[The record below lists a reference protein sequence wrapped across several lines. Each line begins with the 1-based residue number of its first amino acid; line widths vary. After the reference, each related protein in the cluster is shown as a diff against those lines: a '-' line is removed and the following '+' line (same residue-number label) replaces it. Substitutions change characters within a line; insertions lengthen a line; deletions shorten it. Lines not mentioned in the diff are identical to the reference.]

1 MVQQATIQLMD
12 KSKYEEANLDLL
24 KNLINDYIQSSNKI
38 GQQVDWKYE
47 SASFPYNISTKKL
60 DDQDALY
67 LQSSDSNDPRYKHFV
82 VSVQDD
88 KNIVI
93 TLLPNSTYGDKGKAN
108 EFCRFLAQKVEGK
121 LELFNKRIM
130 YFYKR

>member
-1 MVQQATIQLMD
+1 MVQQATIQLVD
-12 KSKYEEANLDLL
+12 KSKYQEANLELIN
-24 KNLINDYIQSSNKI
+24 NLINDYIQSSTKI
-38 GQQVDWKYE
+38 GQQLDWNYE
-47 SASFPYNISTKKL
+47 RVSFPYTISNKKL

-67 LQSSDSNDPRYKHFV
+67 LQSNDSRYKHFV
-82 VSVQDD
+82 VSIQDD

-108 EFCRFLAQKVEGK
+108 ELCRYLAQKIEAK
-121 LELFNKRIM
+121 LELFNNRIM

>member
-12 KSKYEEANLDLL
+12 KSKYQEASLDLL
-24 KNLINDYIQSSNKI
+24 KNLINDYIQSSAKI
-38 GQQVDWKYE
+38 GQQVDWNYE
-47 SASFPYNISTKKL
+47 RVSFPYNVSNKKL
-60 DDQDALY
+60 DEQDALY
-67 LQSSDSNDPRYKHFV
+67 LKSNDSRYNHFV
-82 VSVQDD
+82 VSIQDD
-88 KNIVI
+88 KHIII

-108 EFCRFLAQKVEGK
+108 EMCRYLAQKVEGK

>member
-1 MVQQATIQLMD
+1 
-12 KSKYEEANLDLL
+12 
-24 KNLINDYIQSSNKI
+24 DYIQSSTKI
-38 GQQVDWKYE
+38 GQQVDWNYE
-47 SASFPYNISTKKL
+47 KVSFPYTISNKKL

-67 LQSSDSNDPRYKHFV
+67 LQSNDSRYKHFV
-82 VSVQDD
+82 VSIQDD

-108 EFCRFLAQKVEGK
+108 ELCRYLAQKIEAK
-121 LELFNKRIM
+121 LELFNNRIM